1 MGDATRSYSPQAA
14 VLQSEAYN
22 EFRVWVA
29 GTRERV
35 KALLCVV
42 DAKFGTI
49 GRVNR
54 VERIEGKCKEQGG
67 KEGSRA
73 RKVGSMQGRAIHW
86 TGASKTTRLDSIHLD
101 SVVAAEAWMRLPKV
115 AWSRPFWGRTKEG
128 GVKSSSAYI

>member
-1 MGDATRSYSPQAA
+1 M
-14 VLQSEAYN
+14 LQSEAYN

-54 VERIEGKCKEQGG
+54 VERIVSSTAEVRTRIDNIRRRGNAKSKEGKRGAG
-67 KEGSRA
+67 
-73 RKVGSMQGRAIHW
+73 QGRWGLCRAGQFTGRAHQRQLDW
-86 TGASKTTRLDSIHLD
+86 TRFTSIQ
-101 SVVAAEAWMRLPKV
+101 
-115 AWSRPFWGRTKEG
+115 
-128 GVKSSSAYI
+128 